1 MKVITNEF
9 TAIVDS
15 CQKSQIGK
23 LLPNALYVHTN
34 ALKFLDPVLQ
44 KYEKDARELAEIVEN
59 ATIIKFA
66 TDRPKLSYLYYPD
79 FDSDPHPKL
88 QKSII
93 VNLKNKQV
101 FQRQYH
107 NVANPPIL
115 HRKETFVT
123 QDYPLYAEFAQLTAE
138 EVALGLLDNS
148 RVIGTL
154 QQWQQLLFDHGLEF
168 AGHHVVC
175 PINNNYSVKKDLN
188 VDRHR
193 AALHR
198 TELSRPVR
206 IVLEAELFSPD
217 SSFFDYGC
225 GHGGDVNRVAEL
237 GYTSSG
243 WDPHYY
249 PDNSLK
255 AADIVNLGYIINV
268 IEDVK
273 ERRETLVKA
282 WSLTKNILI
291 VSAQILVDNRQRG
304 LLAYGDGILTSRNT
318 FQKYYEQEEL
328 KTYIDSVLEVNA
340 IALGLGVFIVFR
352 DRKQAES
359 FRASRFVSRLSTP
372 RVYRD
377 LRSFEDYQ
385 ELLTPLMVFYT
396 KRGRLP
402 VKGELAE
409 EAAIKEEFKTYR
421 RAFNL
426 ILQSTDKA
434 EWDAI
439 KEKRRQD
446 LLVYLA
452 LGNFQGRPTIRRIA
466 PEIKEDAK
474 ALLISY
480 KQACLL
486 SDILLLG
493 VSNLEKIGNLCQ
505 QSSIG
510 KQLQGA
516 IAIHIS
522 ALDKLPT
529 LLRVYE
535 GCASRVYGR
544 LENTNIIK
552 IYYNRP
558 KISYLYYPNF
568 DTVAHPT
575 LQTTMEV
582 DLQSLAVVYNDLADN
597 PNPPILHRKDAL
609 VAPDYPHYAKFSQL
623 IRQEQEL
630 GLLTDF
636 NEIRRLQGWQKCLQN
651 NKIRISDHK
660 IY

>member
-9 TAIVDS
+9 TAIADS
-15 CQKSQIGK
+15 CQKSKLGK
-23 LLPNALYVHTN
+23 LLPNALYIHTK

-44 KYEKDARELAEIVEN
+44 QYEKDARELAELVEP
-59 ATIIKFA
+59 ATIVKFA
-66 TDRPKLSYLYYPD
+66 IDKPKISYLYYPD
-79 FDSDPHPKL
+79 FDRDPHPKL

-93 VNLKNKQV
+93 VDLKNKQV
-101 FQRQYH
+101 FQRQYQ
-107 NVANPPIL
+107 NSDNPPIL

-123 QDYPLYAEFAQLTAE
+123 PDYPLYEEFAQLTAE

-148 RVIGTL
+148 RVIGTW
-154 QQWQQLLFDHGLEF
+154 QQWQQLLCDHGLDF

-175 PINNNYSVKKDLN
+175 PLNNNYSVKKDLN
-188 VDRHR
+188 VDRHL
-193 AALHR
+193 AAIHR
-198 TELSRPVR
+198 NELSRPIR
-206 IVLEAELFSPD
+206 ITLEAELFSPD
-217 SSFFDYGC
+217 TSFFDYGC
-225 GHGGDVNRVAEL
+225 GHGEDVTRIRDR

-243 WDPHYY
+243 WDPYYY
-249 PDNSLK
+249 PDNPLK
-255 AADIVNLGYIINV
+255 TADIVNLGYIINV

-273 ERRETLVKA
+273 ERREALVKA
-282 WSLTKNILI
+282 WSLTEKILI
-291 VSAQILVDNRQRG
+291 VSAQVLVDNRQRG

-318 FQKYYEQEEL
+318 FQKYYQQEEL
-328 KTYIDSVLEVNA
+328 KTYIDNVLEVNA
-340 IALGLGVFIVFR
+340 IAVGLGVFLVFR
-352 DRKQAES
+352 DSKQAET
-359 FRASRFVSRLSTP
+359 FRASRFVSRLTTP
-372 RVYRD
+372 RVYRE
-377 LRSFEDYQ
+377 LRNFEDYQ
-385 ELLTPLMVFYT
+385 ELLTPLMAFYT
-396 KRGRLP
+396 QRGRLP

-452 LGNFQGRPTIRRIA
+452 LGNFQGRPTIRKIA

-486 SDILLLG
+486 ADILLLG
-493 VSNLEKIGNLCQ
+493 VSNLEKIGELCQ
-505 QSSIG
+505 QSSLG

-516 IAIHIS
+516 IAIHVS
-522 ALDKLPT
+522 ALNKLPP

-535 GCASRVYGR
+535 GCASRVYGH
-544 LENTNIIK
+544 LENANIVK
-552 IYYNRP
+552 LYYNRP
-558 KISYLYYPNF
+558 KISYLYYPDF

-575 LQTTMEV
+575 LKTTMEV

-609 VAPDYPHYAKFSQL
+609 VATDYPHYSKFSQL

-630 GLLTDF
+630 GLLSDF
-636 NEIRRLQGWQKCLQN
+636 NSIRRLQGWQQCLQN
-651 NKIRISDHK
+651 NKIRISGHK